1 MSDVV
6 TMIGNDT
13 TSLPS
18 PKPPAFQ
25 NMRGI
30 ESSRLSRTTEEN
42 FSVNVV
48 TNSVV
53 EAR

>member
-1 MSDVV
+1 
-6 TMIGNDT
+6 
-13 TSLPS
+13 
-18 PKPPAFQ
+18 
-25 NMRGI
+25 MRGI